1 MSAAGRE
8 GSHKDG
14 GTEVWVLDPATGQRL
29 SRYALQGTAISIEV
43 TREASP
49 RLIVARADSVVDVHD
64 AKTGVLIHSL
74 GNTVAFNPLTLSV
87 VN

>member
-1 MSAAGRE
+1 MSPSGRE

-14 GTEVWVLDPATGQRL
+14 GSEVWVLDPARGERIA
-29 SRYALQGTAISIEV
+29 RFALNGTAISIEV

-64 AKTGVLIHSL
+64 AQTGALIHSL

>member
-1 MSAAGRE
+1 MF
-8 GSHKDG
+8 
-14 GTEVWVLDPATGQRL
+14 DPATGERL
-29 SRYALQGTAISIEV
+29 SRFALQGTGLSIEV

-49 RLIVARADSVVDVHD
+49 RLIVARVDSVVEVYD
-64 AKTGVLIHSL
+64 AQTGALIHSL